1 MLYIFK
7 EDIRYINLIKW
18 MKKNRKKNRKIR
30 FRMKNYAGVERTTH
44 NTEVQQCGS
53 FGN

>member
-1 MLYIFK
+1 MSLAVLTSKTVFW
-7 EDIRYINLIKW
+7 E
-18 MKKNRKKNRKIR
+18 KKNRKKNRKIR